1 MQESEIVTG
10 NLRSEYHFIFTALSL
25 NFLTCSCIIKLQISH
40 IRLGAIDA
48 SMTDRSN
55 EEWIAALRAP
65 GEAAQAKALADLRK
79 RLQRGIYFYLS
90 QDRSD
95 LRGLAAQELA
105 QMAEDLAQDA
115 TLRVMANLDN
125 FRGESR
131 FTTWANKIAVR
142 LAISDLRRAR
152 YKDFSLDELT
162 ADGEL
167 LPASTRLVT
176 SSAPTPE
183 KVAERDDVMEK
194 IETALQEALTERQ
207 YQALVAVAL
216 KGIPMDVLAER
227 MGTNRNALYKL
238 IHDARRKLK
247 THLEAQGISTDY
259 MMNLFQN

>member
-1 MQESEIVTG
+1 M
-10 NLRSEYHFIFTALSL
+10 NA
-25 NFLTCSCIIKLQISH
+25 
-40 IRLGAIDA
+40 
-48 SMTDRSN
+48 RSN
-55 EEWIAALRAP
+55 AEWLAALR
-65 GEAAQAKALADLRK
+65 QAEPARQAEALADLRQ
-79 RLQRGIYFYLS
+79 RLQRSVFFYLS

-95 LRGLAAQELA
+95 LRGLATQELM

-115 TLRVMANLDN
+115 TLRVMDNLDN

-131 FTTWANKIAVR
+131 FTTWANKIAIR

-152 YKDFSLDELT
+152 YRDFSLDELT
-162 ADGEL
+162 ADGDL
-167 LPASTRLVT
+167 LP
-176 SSAPTPE
+176 SSARLAAAATPTPE

-194 IETALQEALTERQ
+194 IGLALKEALTERQ